1 MVALAP
7 CAFSLTESDY
17 SRKKTMGTCCP
28 QSSLDKSSSAGSPMC
43 QVLPAAKPPSLQKC
57 PNWSLSASRALGQP
71 LSSVYLLR
79 RVEKLP
85 CRGLTS
91 RLLLHVD
98 TIAGLMCYWPRKLPQ
113 GARVQRYRKEKRLQF
128 WTSYSVML
136 LLSENG
142 VKVYCNWSV
151 LDLGNPL
158 FSLLVFW
165 SVIQEL
171 WAS

>member
-1 MVALAP
+1 ML
-7 CAFSLTESDY
+7 
-17 SRKKTMGTCCP
+17 
-28 QSSLDKSSSAGSPMC
+28 
-43 QVLPAAKPPSLQKC
+43 
-57 PNWSLSASRALGQP
+57 
-71 LSSVYLLR
+71 LSSVYLLPWWAH
-79 RVEKLP
+79 VLLLFTLEPPALLFSVQKFPKHQYFVSGYTMLFLQISIMLVCPKCVHLLLLICCSAEKLP
-85 CRGLTS
+85 CCGLTW

-98 TIAGLMCYWPRKLPQ
+98 TIAGPTCYWPRKLPQ
-113 GARVQRYRKEKRLQF
+113 GARVQRYWKEKLLQV

-158 FSLLVFW
+158 LSLLVFW